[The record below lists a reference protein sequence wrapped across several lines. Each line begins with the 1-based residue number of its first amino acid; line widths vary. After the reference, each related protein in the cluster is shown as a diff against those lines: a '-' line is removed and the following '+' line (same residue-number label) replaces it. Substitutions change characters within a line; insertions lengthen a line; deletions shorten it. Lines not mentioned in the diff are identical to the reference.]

1 MSVSKRINPYSKTN
15 EDTGF
20 SNTGIINGGRFIN
33 RNGTF
38 NLRKQGRPFW
48 DRFSVFYT
56 MLTIPVWQFIS
67 IIFIFFITINFLYT
81 LLYLCIGAGE
91 FTGLI
96 MYSGWGVFKELFFF
110 SAQTF
115 TTVGYGRVNPV
126 GVLANA
132 VASIEALSGFLS
144 FALATGLIYGRF
156 ARPRAHLAFSDYAT
170 IAPYRD
176 RTGLMFRFAC
186 FKEHHALSDVTV
198 QVNLAMLIQ
207 EDGQANYKYYDL
219 TLERNRIESLP
230 MNWTVVHPIDEQS
243 PLVGFSAD
251 DLAAADVELYVTVRG
266 FNDVYSST
274 VQQRT
279 SYTFQEIKMNRR
291 FIPMYRETENGTVLE
306 LKKLNKSI
314 LQQALS

>member
-33 RNGTF
+33 RDGTF

-48 DRFSVFYT
+48 DRFSVYYK
-56 MLTIPVWQFIS
+56 MLTIPQWKFIA
-67 IIFIFFITINFLYT
+67 IIFIFYIAINLLYT
-81 LLYLCIGAGE
+81 AIYLLIGPHE
-91 FTGLI
+91 FTGMMLN
-96 MYSGWGVFKELFFF
+96 SSWGVFKELFFF
-110 SAQTF
+110 STQTF

-126 GVLANA
+126 GGMANT
-132 VASIEALSGFLS
+132 VASVEALSGFLS

-156 ARPRAHLAFSDYAT
+156 ARPRAHLTFSDYAT
-170 IAPYRD
+170 ITPYRD
-176 RTGLMFRFAC
+176 KTGLMFRFAC
-186 FKEHHALSDVTV
+186 YKEHHALSDVMV

-219 TLERNRIESLP
+219 KLERNKIESLP

-243 PLVGFSAD
+243 PLAGLAHE

-266 FNDVYSST
+266 FNDVYSNT

-279 SYTFQEIKMNRR
+279 SYTHKEIRMNRR
-291 FIPMYRETENGTVLE
+291 FVPMYQETENGTVLE
-306 LKKLNKSI
+306 LHKLNRSVA
-314 LQQALS
+314 AL

>member
-1 MSVSKRINPYSKTN
+1 MSISKRINPYSKTN

-48 DRFSVFYT
+48 DRFSIFYT

-67 IIFIFFITINFLYT
+67 IIFIFFISINLLYT
-81 LLYLCIGAGE
+81 VLYSVAGAQQ
-91 FTGLI
+91 FTGL
-96 MYSGWGVFKELFFF
+96 MMRSGWGIFEELFFF

-126 GVLANA
+126 GLLANA
-132 VASIEALSGFLS
+132 MASIEALSGFLS
-144 FALATGLIYGRF
+144 FALVTGLIYGRF
-156 ARPRAHLAFSDYAT
+156 ARPRAHLAFSDHAT

-176 RTGLMFRFAC
+176 KTGLMFRFAC

-219 TLERNRIESLP
+219 TLERNRIENLP
-230 MNWTVVHPIDEQS
+230 MNWTVVHPIDDQS
-243 PLVGFSAD
+243 PLVGFSED

-306 LKKLNKSI
+306 LQKLNKSI
-314 LQQALS
+314 LQRALN